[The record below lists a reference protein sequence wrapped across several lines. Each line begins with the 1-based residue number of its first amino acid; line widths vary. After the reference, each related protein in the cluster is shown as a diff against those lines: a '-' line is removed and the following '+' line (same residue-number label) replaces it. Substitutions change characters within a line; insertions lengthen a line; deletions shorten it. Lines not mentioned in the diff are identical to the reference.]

1 LYPAA
6 HKTRRQTMNNP
17 PSYTRYKFIVATLL
31 FVYVILVT
39 RPWALYFLTDDF
51 VHIPLSTQT
60 IWVHFS
66 FFRPVANIVTATE
79 VWLYGNHPL
88 GFHLTSLL
96 LHIADTFL
104 VVALTRNLL
113 KKYSTLDKYQQAPFL
128 IGCLFFIYPFHSEPL
143 LWVIGRVSMIA
154 TFFYLLSLLFF
165 IRATAWYQYALS
177 VLFFIP
183 ALLTYEVSW
192 TLPLVITILAIA
204 DRYQYKKSW
213 PVTIGALTPHW
224 LVFGLFLTIRTL
236 LLKRVFTA
244 YDLEGHSLKPITLLL
259 NGFRLFARTL
269 APPAQ
274 NTSLF
279 IIGFAIATAL
289 LTLLVVY
296 CIKKKTFNTFH
307 ILTACFLCITYMPF
321 VTFGIDTHGTE
332 GERYL
337 YLPSVFFLMLLAL
350 LLYELSAKIRTRI
363 FAAIF
368 IVYAGML
375 AFLAHNYQHA
385 SLIAKSIINDI
396 NPTSPIK
403 NIIALNLPI
412 NYKGAM
418 IYRMGYPQAV
428 RWMRPDIQFDSAIVV
443 PAPRT
448 FEKIPDTLRTLTT
461 LPATGLSFQPTG
473 TDSLLIDFNNK
484 KIPYSP
490 KTDLLIYYPPGQSGV
505 LIYPHP

>member
-1 LYPAA
+1 
-6 HKTRRQTMNNP
+6 MNNP
-17 PSYTRYKFIVATLL
+17 PSYTRYKFIVGTLL
-31 FVYVILVT
+31 LLYVILVT
-39 RPWALYFLTDDF
+39 RPWDLYFLTDDF

-60 IWVHFS
+60 IWVHFT
-66 FFRPVANIVTATE
+66 FFRPVANMVTATE

-88 GFHLTSLL
+88 GFHITSLL

-104 VVALTRNLL
+104 VVALTRSLL
-113 KKYSTLDKYQQAPFL
+113 KKYSTPDKYQQAPFL

-165 IRATAWYQYALS
+165 IRATGWYQYALS

-183 ALLTYEVSW
+183 GLFTYEVSW
-192 TLPLVITILAIA
+192 TLPLVIIILAIA

-213 PVTIGALTPHW
+213 PAAIGSFAPHW
-224 LVFGLFLTIRTL
+224 LVFGLFLTIRSL
-236 LLKRVFTA
+236 LLKRVFTT
-244 YDLEGHSLKPITLLL
+244 YDVEGHSMNPIILLG

-269 APPAQ
+269 VPPAQ
-274 NTSLF
+274 STLLF
-279 IIGFAIATAL
+279 IICFAIAASL
-289 LTLLVVY
+289 ITLLVVY
-296 CIKKKTFNTFH
+296 CIKKKAFNTVH
-307 ILTACFLCITYMPF
+307 ILTACFLCITYLPF

-332 GERYL
+332 AERYL
-337 YLPSVFFLMLLAL
+337 YLPSVFWLILLVL
-350 LLYELSAKIRTRI
+350 LLYELSAKFRTGLL
-363 FAAIF
+363 ALIF
-368 IVYAGML
+368 IVYAGLL
-375 AFLAHNYQHA
+375 ACLAHNYQHA
-385 SLIAKSIINDI
+385 SRIAKSIIDNV
-396 NPTSPIK
+396 NPSSPIK

-443 PAPRT
+443 PAART

-461 LPATGLSFQPTG
+461 LSATGLLFQPTG

-490 KTDLLIYYPPGQSGV
+490 KTDLLIYYPAGQSGV
-505 LIYPHP
+505 LIYPHL

>member
-1 LYPAA
+1 
-6 HKTRRQTMNNP
+6 MNNP

-31 FVYVILVT
+31 FIYVILVT
-39 RPWALYFLTDDF
+39 RPWNLYFLTDDF

-66 FFRPVANIVTATE
+66 FFRPVANMVTAAE

-88 GFHLTSLL
+88 GFHITSLL

-104 VVALTRNLL
+104 VVALTQVLL
-113 KKYSTLDKYQQAPFL
+113 KKYSTPDKYQQAPFL

-143 LWVIGRVSMIA
+143 LWVIGRISMIA
-154 TFFYLLSLLFF
+154 TFFYLLSLFFF

-183 ALLTYEVSW
+183 ALFTYEISW

-213 PVTIGALTPHW
+213 QVTIGSFAPHW
-224 LVFGLFLTIRTL
+224 LVFGLFVTIRSFL
-236 LLKRVFTA
+236 LMSVFTA
-244 YDLEGHSLKPITLLL
+244 YDVEGHSMHPIALLG
-259 NGFRLFARTL
+259 NAFRLFARTL

-274 NTSLF
+274 STALF
-279 IIGFAIATAL
+279 ITGFVIAAGL

-296 CIKKKTFNTFH
+296 CIKKKAVTTLH
-307 ILTACFLCITYMPF
+307 VLTACFLCITYLP
-321 VTFGIDTHGTE
+321 VITFGIDTHGTE

-337 YLPSVFFLMLLAL
+337 YLPSVFWLILLAL
-350 LLYELSAKIRTRI
+350 LLYELAAKFRTGL

-368 IVYAGML
+368 IVYAGLL
-375 AFLAHNYQHA
+375 ARLAHNYEHA
-385 SLIAKSIINDI
+385 SRIAKSIIENV
-396 NPTSPIK
+396 NPSSPVK
-403 NIIALNLPI
+403 NIIALNLPA

-418 IYRMGYPQAV
+418 IYRMGYPEAV
-428 RWMRPDIQFDSAIVV
+428 RWMRPEIQFDSAIVM
-443 PAPRT
+443 PAART
-448 FEKIPDTLRTLTT
+448 FEKIPDTLRTLSS
-461 LPATGLSFQPTG
+461 LAATGLLFQPTG

-490 KTDLLIYYPPGQSGV
+490 KSDLLIYYPAGQSGV